1 MIVRF
6 SASNIVGMIFFIP
19 ILLVLGLILAFL
31 VPLLALMIV
40 VASILFLG
48 MYAFAKIGLVKK
60 QRISISNVSNGNGTA
75 NGKEKG
81 KKARKKASAIEVKD
95 YKVR

>member
-60 QRISISNVSNGNGTA
+60 QQVHISASGGDGNDGNKREKTA
-75 NGKEKG
+75 G
-81 KKARKKASAIEVKD
+81 KKTSPVEIKD